1 MYSDILYNHLFYPY
15 FITLLRRVKT
25 QAQRAPGYDQILK
38 KNEQLYALLAITSR
52 LEREESGC

>member
-1 MYSDILYNHLFYPY
+1 M
-15 FITLLRRVKT
+15 LLTNSIRRRVKT

-52 LEREESGC
+52 LEKGRRVADEG